1 MRQTKITLAAIAI
14 TAALLTAIA
23 PLLITSASA
32 KITQETVDT
41 SCSNNGGHD
50 PGGQQPSCSGSG
62 LTQNTE
68 TTCNHNPSGTEKC
81 PGGHNK

>member
-1 MRQTKITLAAIAI
+1 MSNHKTAFVILGIAAAVLI
-14 TAALLTAIA
+14 AIA
-23 PLLITSASA
+23 PSLITSASA

-50 PGGQQPSCSGSG
+50 PGGQQPSCSGGG

-81 PGGHNK
+81 PGGHN

>member
-1 MRQTKITLAAIAI
+1 MSNHKTAFVILGIAAAVLI
-14 TAALLTAIA
+14 AIA
-23 PLLITSASA
+23 PSLITSASA

-81 PGGHNK
+81 PGGHN